1 MQESVTEIDDVRWN
15 AIMDNIIKWNGT
27 GRAAHIYSACT
38 SAEVASEI
46 KDLWEFENGLVS
58 AGRDA
63 IDSD

>member
-1 MQESVTEIDDVRWN
+1 MQESVTEIADVRWN

-46 KDLWEFENGLVS
+46 KDWWEFSNGVVS
-58 AGRDA
+58 AGRHA
-63 IDSD
+63 IELD